1 MNGVEKPDP
10 KEIAMRMVVDGKVR
24 DVTIRELTLSNN
36 LAQKALVELLIKKK
50 LITAEELLQ
59 EMQTVRKESY
69 RPMPEGEQQG

>member
-1 MNGVEKPDP
+1 MDGVEKPDP

-24 DVTIRELTLSNN
+24 DVTIRELALSNN

-59 EMQTVRKESY
+59 EMQAVRKESY
-69 RPMPEGEQQG
+69 RPMPERGQQG